1 MRLDPAEETCLVKV
15 RRILG
20 ELGGSYELPWSHNG
34 RELEDTGIVYTTED
48 PQLLISGI
56 VEGTSR
62 LYVELSVQTISP
74 GAAYACM
81 NLLNRVRRAERL
93 YNSAP
98 FKLLKKLKRTGK

>member
-1 MRLDPAEETCLVKV
+1 MNCPGVITEESWRTQV
-15 RRILG
+15 
-20 ELGGSYELPWSHNG
+20 SF
-34 RELEDTGIVYTTED
+34 YTTED

-74 GAAYACM
+74 DAAYACM

-93 YNSAP
+93 
-98 FKLLKKLKRTGK
+98 